1 MASFSKTKSSS
12 NQSVVF
18 DFIKGIIIASLV
30 SLALVI
36 LFAFFIKW
44 FDISDGYLNLITLL
58 VKAISVIIG
67 SIFAVKGDS
76 KGLVK
81 GVVFGLIYIIFAFV
95 IFSFLAGSF
104 SVGLSTLLDLA
115 FASLLGGIVGII
127 KVNRK

>member
-18 DFIKGIIIASLV
+18 DFIKGIIVASLA

-58 VKAISVIIG
+58 IKAVSVIIG

-95 IFSFLAGSF
+95 IFSFLAAAWTVSAIPIDAR
-104 SVGLSTLLDLA
+104 SPSP
-115 FASLLGGIVGII
+115 
-127 KVNRK
+127 